1 MTTLELQRQIS
12 EIVDC
17 YSEDEDI
24 TAMAVVICVDGV
36 EYPIDEI
43 RTELDEDG
51 ITQVVLNV

>member
-24 TAMAVVICVDGV
+24 TAMSVVICVDGV